1 MPSHIIPRPATEAEQ
16 SFLRETYAKAPTT
29 ARRRK
34 MGIENALVM
43 WASSLLTTVVIWL
56 GIAWLARKLFD
67 ADFGIRSPV
76 AIWIWG
82 IAIFLTAVFAVV
94 SSVRWISAWKDHR
107 PLLQADID
115 ASQVAEEHYVF
126 TAAKRFQES
135 EYGGFI
141 YFLRT
146 ADDKVFTLFDH
157 ESQDL
162 GAQGGDPL
170 KSSFVPRS
178 SLIMVKAPKSDWVIS
193 KNFSGEVLEA
203 GDPIELVLSPKEWPE
218 SERYCKIPWAE
229 LDAKLGGGEG
239 STAHG

>member
-1 MPSHIIPRPATEAEQ
+1 MPSHIIQRPATEAEQ
-16 SFLRETYAKAPTT
+16 AFLRETYAKAPTT

-34 MGIENALVM
+34 LGIENALVM
-43 WASSLLTTVVIWL
+43 WASSLLAIVVIWL

-67 ADFGIRSPV
+67 VDFGLRSSAAV
-76 AIWIWG
+76 WIWG
-82 IAIFLTAVFAVV
+82 AAILLTAIFAII
-94 SSVRWISAWKDHR
+94 SSVRWILDWKDHR

-115 ASQVAEEHYVF
+115 AAQVAEEHYLF

-146 ADDKVFTLFDH
+146 ADYKVFTLFDH

-178 SLIMVKAPKSDWVIS
+178 SLIMVKAPRSDWVIS
-193 KNFSGEVLEA
+193 KSFSGEVLEA
-203 GDPIELVLSPKEWPE
+203 GNPIELVLSPKEWPE
-218 SERYCKIPWAE
+218 SERYCDIPWAE
-229 LDAKLGGGEG
+229 LEARAGAREG
-239 STAHG
+239 SVV